1 MNKESFVTIPEV
13 LELAR
18 NFLSTALLIALPALA
33 VSLVVGLVVSVLQTI
48 TSIQEQTLSFVPRLL
63 AVGGVLLLCLGWIL
77 QMAVHFTMSMMVH
90 AAEVAR

>member
-1 MNKESFVTIPEV
+1 MSIPEV
-13 LELAR
+13 LQLAR
-18 NFLSTALLIALPALA
+18 DFLSTALLIALPALA

-63 AVGGVLLLCLGWIL
+63 AVGCVLLVCLGWIL
-77 QMAVHFTMSMMVH
+77 QMAVHFTMSMFVH